1 MVKDH
6 PETTVELSDLRK
18 FAQILVTN
26 SYSMTQAELV
36 QSIGLL
42 IGIARNSNEKF
53 LEFSRYIPIYLSNYA
68 F

>member
-1 MVKDH
+1 MVKGH
-6 PETTVELSDLRK
+6 PETKVELSDLRK
-18 FAQILVTN
+18 FTQILVTN
-26 SYSMTQAELV
+26 SYSMTQVELV

-42 IGIARNSNEKF
+42 IGIARNSKEKF